1 MFDIHGLAVL
11 AAVVGLGVVG
21 LIVRSSRVGRPP
33 ICDVLLACRSRRL
46 NVEHR
51 LGYRPI
57 GQGPYQFLTQL
68 PKNEVFQ
75 IEIAEKEFR
84 LPRLPASWDGL
95 SILHL
100 TDLHF
105 SGAITRDYFEQVM
118 ELSVQLDPDMIVFT
132 GDLLDDQRLTEWLP
146 ATLGRLH
153 APLGRYFVLGN
164 HDWYLQPELTRRAL
178 QQIGW
183 TNVAGETQTV
193 AHRGHSL
200 VIGGSERPWM
210 GQHPDFDISPAAAFR
225 LLLSHTPDNISW
237 AKEQG
242 VDLMLAGH
250 NHGGQVAF
258 PIIGPVYA
266 PSIYGCRYA
275 GGAFW
280 ESPTLMYVSRGVS
293 GRQPIRWGCPPEL
306 TKITLRCER

>member
-1 MFDIHGLAVL
+1 MFDISGLAVL
-11 AAVVGLGVVG
+11 AGFIGLGVVG
-21 LIVRSSRVGRPP
+21 LIVRSSRVGRTP
-33 ICDVLLACRSRRL
+33 ICEALLASRSKKL
-46 NVEHR
+46 NVEDR
-51 LGYRPI
+51 LGYRPA
-57 GQGPYQFLTQL
+57 GQGPYQFLTQM

-75 IEIAEKEFR
+75 IEVSEREFR
-84 LPRLPASWDGL
+84 LPRLPQSWDGL

-105 SGAITRDYFEQVM
+105 SGAITRAYFEQIM
-118 ELSVQLDPDMIVFT
+118 DLSAQLDPDLIVFT
-132 GDLLDDQRLTEWLP
+132 GDLLDDQKLTEWLP
-146 ATLGRLH
+146 STLGRLR

-164 HDWYLQPELTRRAL
+164 HDWYLQPELTRRAF

-183 TNVAGETQTV
+183 TNVAGECVTIQ
-193 AHRGHSL
+193 HHGHSMA
-200 VIGGSERPWM
+200 IGGSELPWM
-210 GQHPDFDISPAAAFR
+210 GEHPDFNQSPADAFR
-225 LLLSHTPDNISW
+225 LLLSHTPDNIPW

-250 NHGGQVAF
+250 NHGGQVSF
-258 PIIGPVYA
+258 PVIGPVYA

-280 ESPTLMYVSRGVS
+280 EDPTLMYVSRGVS

-306 TKITLRCER
+306 TKITLRGER